1 MNLKNFLFRIT
12 HWESWAFHIKYIPLI
27 PAWLWYCLRSG
38 SFWFFTPSNPTLT
51 FGGFEGESKREMY
64 DQLPPGSYPRSIY
77 ISNNLPFKE
86 VEQQCSEARFEYP
99 FAVKPD
105 VGMKGFLFR
114 QINNI
119 DEFRQY
125 HEKVP
130 TEYIIQELI
139 IYPIEVSVFYYRFP
153 NEQKGTVSG
162 FLKKELMQV
171 TGDGKST
178 LWELILAYPRVR
190 FRLNEMKL
198 KHEEKLADII
208 PDGEVFCL
216 SQALNLSRGGKMVSL
231 AHEIDEKL
239 AKVFDDL
246 SHFSKHF
253 YYGRYDIKCASVED
267 LKEGKN
273 YSILEFNGSG
283 AEPHHIYGSN
293 NNLLQAYKVILHHWN
308 VLYKISRYN
317 HVKGIRY
324 WSFKKGLKFL
334 KDAKKHFKLLGQ
346 LETQTQ
352 L

>member
-139 IYPIEVSVFYYRFP
+139 TYPIEVSVFYYRFP